1 MYGTHKENAGG
12 FEKNSI
18 WFFYGMMSAKRS
30 MIKGNPITSDIKKLD
45 TNQTHHQNRN
55 IHQQRLSSYE
65 DQSIK

>member
-30 MIKGNPITSDIKKLD
+30 MIKGNPI
-45 TNQTHHQNRN
+45 
-55 IHQQRLSSYE
+55 
-65 DQSIK
+65 